1 MGFVCLFSNNVKS
14 GASVCAC
21 VFQVS
26 LSGASSIS
34 SFFFSKVTSTMQEI
48 YGNMYFHYVSVLL

>member
-34 SFFFSKVTSTMQEI
+34 SFFSKVTSTMQEI
-48 YGNMYFHYVSVLL
+48 YGNMYFHYISVLL